1 MWLEQQSIKTAAAV
15 FAQAGRVIDW
25 HSQEEDPVRN
35 SPRGRGTQTH
45 FQAEV
50 YFCMFHSDR
59 VARKKYTRKIS
70 PFRSKFASRRPG
82 LSALRSVGAV
92 QQLAALC
99 GATAPTILK
108 AGNVISKT
116 CTAL

>member
-1 MWLEQQSIKTAAAV
+1 MWHEQQSIKTAAAV
-15 FAQAGRVIDW
+15 FAQAGRIIDW
-25 HSQEEDPVRN
+25 HSQEDPVRN
-35 SPRGRGTQTH
+35 SPKGRGTQPH

-50 YFCMFHSDR
+50 YVCMFQSGPSR
-59 VARKKYTRKIS
+59 GENYTRKTS

-82 LSALRSVGAV
+82 LSALCSVGAV

-108 AGNVISKT
+108 AGNMISKT